1 GLAMLPAMAAV
12 LANLPDRRP
21 RLTLRRVC
29 VCVTQEPAEIR
40 IATEIA
46 GDEDELLAVDL
57 EGGADDRLDSE
68 LAASLEVAHRAVDA
82 APVRDRECRHLEL
95 SGTHR
100 QLVGM

>member
-1 GLAMLPAMAAV
+1 MLG
-12 LANLPDRRP
+12 NLLQRRP
-21 RLTLRRVC
+21 RFTLRLVC
-29 VCVTQEPAEIR
+29 VGVTQEPAEIR

-46 GDEDELLAVDL
+46 GDEDELLAIDL
-57 EGGADDRLDSE
+57 EGGADDRLDAE

-95 SGTHR
+95 SGTHC